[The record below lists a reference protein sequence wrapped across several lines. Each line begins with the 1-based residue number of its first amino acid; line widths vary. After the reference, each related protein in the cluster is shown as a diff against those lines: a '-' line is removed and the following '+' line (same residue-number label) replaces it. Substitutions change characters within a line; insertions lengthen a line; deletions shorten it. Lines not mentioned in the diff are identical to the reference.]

1 MWIKVNKCILFP
13 LKKIVLKYHICTEL
27 KFLSKYLWS
36 ARLCHCWLNILPR
49 LFLMKKAEKLPT
61 LYEWKEVLRPH
72 KMSFQN
78 RFPLEGYYA
87 KIIWDLSLLPTK
99 EIRRIQC
106 HGNGYFSV
114 VFKGMKVKYRTLNC
128 FSSLLTS
135 SICTYSGDW
144 EFQLHTIYPANKIT
158 ETLCSPSF
166 PYQWQSVY

>member
-1 MWIKVNKCILFP
+1 MSLSLLIEYITSSLSDEENRV
-13 LKKIVLKYHICTEL
+13 VT
-27 KFLSKYLWS
+27 KFLWMKGILW
-36 ARLCHCWLNILPR
+36 
-49 LFLMKKAEKLPT
+49 
-61 LYEWKEVLRPH
+61 PH
-72 KMSFQN
+72 EMSFQN

-99 EIRRIQC
+99 EIRRTQC
-106 HGNGYFSV
+106 HGNGYFNV

-135 SICTYSGDW
+135 SICMYSGDW

-166 PYQWQSVY
+166 PYQWQSVH